1 MDELKL
7 DEQLAAYENE
17 LKHVEQAFAKAVI
30 GWRHGG

>member
-17 LKHVEQAFAKAVI
+17 LKHVMIPRVLISRA
-30 GWRHGG
+30 